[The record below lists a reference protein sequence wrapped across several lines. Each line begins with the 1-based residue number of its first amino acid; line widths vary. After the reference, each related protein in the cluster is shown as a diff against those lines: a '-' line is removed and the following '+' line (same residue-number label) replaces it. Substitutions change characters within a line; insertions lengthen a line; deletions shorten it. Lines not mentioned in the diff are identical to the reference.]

1 VCDRRAVSLLEK
13 AGCKDAK
20 AAIQLEFLNSAND
33 IENLKLK
40 LPPMEGNF
48 TLKCG

>member
-1 VCDRRAVSLLEK
+1 VCDRWAVSSLEK

-20 AAIQLEFLNSAND
+20 AAIQPEFLISAND
-33 IENLKLK
+33 IDNLELK